1 MADDSAKSERL
12 ARTRTGV
19 RILEPGIGTR
29 INEAA
34 SAIGSRAKAAQ
45 IAGISDDMLYRYM
58 REESPPRFDVIAAL
72 AHASGYSLDWMA
84 TGHEQGA
91 ATQGKSEARRET
103 LERAQKSAP
112 QLFRRRDEAAVI
124 AQAAGEDAW
133 FDERLEEIERMLEQE
148 PDTPVPT
155 ARLEA
160 DERLSQA
167 LTDVRRIA
175 QNPEAPA
182 KQRTRA
188 ATIGELAFGDEDLG
202 RLREE
207 LARPTAQQ
215 KMQRFQRVSDDLASA
230 VAELGYDPPPMIRE
244 ALKTAMYHHGLTR
257 DGAAV
262 LLQFISAEL
271 EQHRK
276 GE

>member
-1 MADDSAKSERL
+1 MNKSEQKSGTERSVPIYP
-12 ARTRTGV
+12 G
-19 RILEPGIGTR
+19 GIGTR
-29 INEAA
+29 IRWVAKQLGTREEAA
-34 SAIGSRAKAAQ
+34 RVADKSKPQIDRYIREDNLPGVDTVVALADAAQ
-45 IAGISDDMLYRYM
+45 VSVEWL
-58 REESPPRFDVIAAL
+58 
-72 AHASGYSLDWMA
+72 A
-84 TGHEQGA
+84 TG
-91 ATQGKSEARRET
+91 RET
-103 LERAQKSAP
+103 LERAKESAP
-112 QLFRRRDEAAVI
+112 HLFRRRDEAAVT

-160 DERLSQA
+160 NELLSQA

-207 LARPTAQQ
+207 LARPTTQQ
-215 KMQRFQRVSDDLASA
+215 KMQRFQRISDDLAS
-230 VAELGYDPPPMIRE
+230 VATEIGYDPPLSIRE

-257 DGAAV
+257 EGAAV

-271 EQHRK
+271 EQRSK
-276 GE
+276 DD

>member
-1 MADDSAKSERL
+1 MNKSEQKSGTERSVPIYP
-12 ARTRTGV
+12 G
-19 RILEPGIGTR
+19 GIGTR
-29 INEAA
+29 IRWVAKQLGTREEAA
-34 SAIGSRAKAAQ
+34 RVADKSKPQIDRYIREDNLPGVDTVVALADAAQ
-45 IAGISDDMLYRYM
+45 VSVEWL
-58 REESPPRFDVIAAL
+58 
-72 AHASGYSLDWMA
+72 A
-84 TGHEQGA
+84 TG
-91 ATQGKSEARRET
+91 RET
-103 LERAQKSAP
+103 LERAKESAP
-112 QLFRRRDEAAVI
+112 HLFRRRDEATVT

-133 FDERLEEIERMLEQE
+133 FWGTEDERLEEIERMLEQE

-175 QNPEAPA
+175 QNPEAPV